1 MSVPSSPSGHRRGR
15 VLLLLAMVA
24 ASLSTVV
31 TSQDSQQFTSFD
43 CQPSSL
49 APSPAASPSSSS
61 SANSTLFWSNV
72 VALLD
77 ALPSA
82 AAPTGFASLSRGTGA
97 DAAFVRGLCRGDTSP
112 ADCADY
118 LRSAALGIRSS
129 CNSSTRRAAIWYDDG
144 SGGGVPAPMFCLVS
158 FADTNASTAYERR
171 FRYDL
176 HNVGVARDKRAFE
189 STYSTLM
196 ARLAARAV
204 NGSGAGDTA
213 SSSLPVAPRFAT
225 GEAVYYD
232 SAAGP
237 NGTMYGMVQ
246 CMRDRTAAECDRCL
260 QDSIRQL
267 PNCCYGNMGGVV
279 LGYDCY
285 LRMEM
290 YTFYDLSLDPA
301 PAPLPL
307 AESPQSTPFN
317 SERHGKN
324 GIVILAAA
332 LTAGIVL
339 VLVTILLSVFR
350 YKKKTRQKITQ
361 TDASNNED
369 DISYN
374 FELDPLNL
382 SVLTAATNNFA
393 KDNKLGEGGFG
404 EVFKG
409 TLPRG
414 EVIAVK
420 RLSQQSSQGFHELKN
435 ELVLV
440 AKLKHRNLV
449 RLMGVCLQGKLLV
462 YEYMPNRSLDTIL
475 FDPVKRQQ
483 LDWSK
488 RFMII
493 CGIARGLL
501 YLHEESRL
509 KVIHRDLKPSNVLL
523 DADMNPK
530 ISDFGLAKAFVRDQS
545 RDVTI
550 RPVGTLGYMPPEYA
564 YFGHVSTK
572 TDMFSFGVIM
582 LEMVTG
588 RRSNSMS
595 NYRDSTPLLSYVWEK
610 WRTGSATDV
619 VDALLG
625 TCGQYPES
633 EVLNCI
639 EVGLLCVQENPNDRP
654 DASSVVLMLSNPT
667 STSGEGPRTPSR
679 PAFFFGANNIS
690 TARGPALLSSGA
702 SLTYSEQTSTEPVSN
717 NDVTISEFQPR

>member
-1 MSVPSSPSGHRRGR
+1 MSMPSGHRRGR
-15 VLLLLAMVA
+15 GLLLLAMVT
-24 ASLSTVV
+24 SLSTVFV
-31 TSQDSQQFTSFD
+31 TSQEIQFTWVD
-43 CQPSSL
+43 CQTSSAALSPSS
-49 APSPAASPSSSS
+49 SPTPSSSS
-61 SANSTLFWSNV
+61 STNSTFWSNV

-82 AAPTGFASLSRGTGA
+82 AAPTGFATLSRGNGP
-97 DAAFVRGLCRGDTSP
+97 DRAFVRGLCRGDTSP
-112 ADCADY
+112 ADCAAY
-118 LRSAALGIRSS
+118 LQSAAKVIRNS
-129 CNSSTRRAAIWYDDG
+129 CNSNGSRRAAIWYDDG
-144 SGGGVPAPMFCLVS
+144 SGVTLPAPMFCFIS
-158 FADTNASTAYERR
+158 YGDTNTSTAYEL
-171 FRYDL
+171 RYRYK
-176 HNVGVARDKRAFE
+176 NYNNGVARDKRAFE
-189 STYSTLM
+189 NTYNTLM
-196 ARLAARAV
+196 ARLAARVV
-204 NGSGAGDTA
+204 NGSGDNTT
-213 SSSLPVAPRFAT
+213 SLPSLPPVAPMFAT
-225 GEAVYYD
+225 GEAMYYS
-232 SAAGP
+232 SAFP
-237 NGTMYGMVQ
+237 NGTSMYGMVQ
-246 CMRDRTAAECDRCL
+246 CMRDRTVAECDQCL

-267 PNCCYGNMGGVV
+267 PRCCYGNMGGLV
-279 LGYDCY
+279 LGYNCY

-301 PAPLPL
+301 PAPTPL
-307 AESPQSTPFN
+307 APSPPSTPFN
-317 SERHGKN
+317 IQRHGKSK
-324 GIVILAAA
+324 IMILAVA
-332 LTAGIVL
+332 LTAGILL
-339 VLVTILLSVFR
+339 VLVAILVAVFR
-350 YKKKTRQKITQ
+350 YKNKTRQKISQ
-361 TDASNNED
+361 TDTSKNED
-369 DISYN
+369 DISYD

-382 SVLTAATNNFA
+382 SVLTAATNNFS

-409 TLPRG
+409 ILPHG

-475 FDPVKRQQ
+475 FDPVRRQQ

-509 KVIHRDLKPSNVLL
+509 KVIHRDLKPNNVLL
-523 DADMNPK
+523 DADLNPK

-550 RPVGTLGYMPPEYA
+550 RPVGTLGYMAPEYA

-572 TDMFSFGVIM
+572 TDMFSFGVIV

-595 NYRDSTPLLSYVWEK
+595 DCPEYSTPLLSYVWEK

-625 TCGQYPES
+625 TCAEYPES

-639 EVGLLCVQENPNDRP
+639 EVGLLCVQENPSDRP
-654 DASSVVLMLSNPT
+654 DASSVVVMLSSSLNSRT
-667 STSGEGPRTPSR
+667 DEGPRAPSR
-679 PAFFFGANNIS
+679 PAFFFGSAGG
-690 TARGPALLSSGA
+690 RALLSSTSPIG
-702 SLTYSEQTSTEPVSN
+702 SEQTSTAPVSKN
-717 NDVTISEFQPR
+717 EMTISEFEPR

>member
-1 MSVPSSPSGHRRGR
+1 MSMASGPRRGR
-15 VLLLLAMVA
+15 GLLFLLLAIVA

-31 TSQDSQQFTSFD
+31 TSQEIQFTRVD
-43 CQPSSL
+43 CQTL
-49 APSPAASPSSSS
+49 AEPSPAPSSSS
-61 SANSTLFWSNV
+61 SNSTFWYNV
-72 VALLD
+72 VALLE

-82 AAPTGFASLSRGTGA
+82 AAPTGFASLSCGTGA
-97 DAAFVRGLCRGDTSP
+97 DAAFVRGICRGDTLP

-129 CNSSTRRAAIWYDDG
+129 CNSSSRRAAIWYDDG
-144 SGGGVPAPMFCLVS
+144 SGVTIPAPMFCFLS
-158 FADTNASTAYERR
+158 YGDTNASTAYERR
-171 FRYDL
+171 YRKNL
-176 HNVGVARDKRAFE
+176 HNRGEANDKRAFE
-189 STYSTLM
+189 NTYSTLM
-196 ARLAARAV
+196 ARLATRVV
-204 NGSGAGDTA
+204 NGSSDTTP
-213 SSSLPVAPRFAT
+213 SSSLVAPVFAT
-225 GEAVYYD
+225 GEAMYYS
-232 SAAGP
+232 SAVP
-237 NGTMYGMVQ
+237 NGTSMYGMVQ

-267 PNCCYGNMGGVV
+267 PTCCYGNMGGVV

-290 YTFYDLSLDPA
+290 YTFYDLALDPA
-301 PAPLPL
+301 PAPPPL
-307 AESPQSTPFN
+307 VPSPASTPAFN
-317 SERHGKN
+317 RERHGKN
-324 GIVILAAA
+324 RTVLVVVVVIFAFS

-339 VLVTILLSVFR
+339 VLVAILVAVFR
-350 YKKKTRQKITQ
+350 YKKKTRQKIIQ
-361 TDASNNED
+361 TDTSNNED
-369 DISYN
+369 DISYD
-374 FELDPLNL
+374 FELDPLSL

-409 TLPRG
+409 TLPHG

-475 FDPVKRQQ
+475 FDPMRRQQ

-493 CGIARGLL
+493 CGITRGLL

-523 DADMNPK
+523 DADLNPK
-530 ISDFGLAKAFVRDQS
+530 ISDFGLAKAFVTDQS

-572 TDMFSFGVIM
+572 TDMFSFGVIV

-595 NYRDSTPLLSYVWEK
+595 DSPDSTPLLSYVWEK

-619 VDALLG
+619 VDASLG

-633 EVLNCI
+633 EVLSCI

-654 DASSVVLMLSNPT
+654 DASSVVLMLSSPT
-667 STSGEGPRTPSR
+667 SSPGEGPRTPSR
-679 PAFFFGANNIS
+679 PAFFFGSNNIS
-690 TARGPALLSSGA
+690 TGRGPATLSSSA
-702 SLTYSEQTSTEPVSN
+702 SLIGSEQTSTEPVSN